1 MTALRSRGTGTA
13 RIAAVVALLA
23 LTACAD
29 DDDDDSPAETPPT
42 LYQETVLRDPTPTT
56 SP

>member
-1 MTALRSRGTGTA
+1 MNARRSRTFA
-13 RIAAVVALLA
+13 RVAAAVALLVV
-23 LTACAD
+23 TACSD
-29 DDDDDSPAETPPT
+29 DDDDGPGGSPPT

>member
-1 MTALRSRGTGTA
+1 MNTGRSHTVARVTAA
-13 RIAAVVALLA
+13 VALLV
-23 LTACAD
+23 LTACSD
-29 DDDDDSPAETPPT
+29 DDDGPGGTPPT